1 MTLDELIAIQKAQ
14 GLGEA
19 HLAYIGHAG
28 FLIAHTD
35 YERDS
40 GLDLRMCGLHQ
51 WLTQSNGPPAP
62 VGVYIILPREHD
74 GYSESF
80 RSEAA
85 PWVLQPL

>member
-1 MTLDELIAIQKAQ
+1 MTLDELVAIQQAH

-28 FLIAHTD
+28 FLIAHTE

-51 WLTQSNGPPAP
+51 WLTQRGGPPAP
-62 VGVYIILPREHD
+62 VGVYIIVPHVAD
-74 GYSESF
+74 AYSEPLGA
-80 RSEAA
+80 E
-85 PWVLQPL
+85 PWDLHPL